1 MNTAIKNTAL
11 VILRPLVR
19 FLIGHG
25 WTFGAITE
33 LLKYV
38 CVEEACRSQG
48 QSARTLTDSKVT
60 LMSGVHRKEVRRIR
74 EELAQTDTQ
83 NIPLRQ
89 GANTAAQLIAL
100 WMTHPNYQNE
110 HGEPK
115 CLPMRATDAPS
126 IESLARLVKA
136 DMRPRT
142 IVDDLIR
149 AGVAE
154 ERGDMI
160 CLLRCSYVSDIP
172 EDRLVFMANNVSDHL
187 SAAVH
192 NLDGIEPPFL
202 EQALYFDGL
211 SKEALDKLR
220 PELRRLSEKLLRDA
234 YQRVAKTTSPSD
246 DVTTAP
252 PRDMSRRMRLGV
264 YYFEDDSQ
272 APALPPREIDPTPT
286 PSPQDQTHA

>member
-25 WTFGAITE
+25 WTFGAIAE

-38 CVEEACRSQG
+38 CVEEACRKQG
-48 QSARTLTDSKVT
+48 ENAGTLTDSKVT

-74 EELAQTDTQ
+74 EELAQTDTH
-83 NIPLRQ
+83 NLSLRH
-89 GANTAAQLIAL
+89 GANSAAQLIAL

-110 HGEPK
+110 HGEPL

-126 IESLARLVKA
+126 IEALARLVKA

-142 IVDDLIR
+142 IVDDLVR

-154 ERGDMI
+154 ERADSI

-172 EDRLVFMANNVSDHL
+172 EDRLVFMGNNISDHL
-187 SAAVH
+187 LAAVH
-192 NLDGIEPPFL
+192 NLEGATPAYL
-202 EQALYFDGL
+202 EQALYFDEL
-211 SKEALDKLR
+211 TAEALDKLR
-220 PELRRLSEKLLRDA
+220 PELRRLGEKLLRDA
-234 YQRVAKTTSPSD
+234 YQRVAKLPPQETEHM
-246 DVTTAP
+246 AP
-252 PRDMSRRMRLGV
+252 PAPSATRRMRLGV
-264 YYFEDDSQ
+264 YYFEDN
-272 APALPPREIDPTPT
+272 TPQ
-286 PSPQDQTHA
+286 SPQESRTTCPTNSPQVEPHV